1 MGIVVHHLN
10 NSRSQRVLWLLEE
23 LGVEYEIIHYQ
34 RDPVT
39 NLAPPEL
46 KAINPLGKSPLL
58 EIDGRVIEESGA
70 IVQVLCDRYGSDRF
84 LPATGSDDAL
94 RHLELMHFAEGSA
107 MLPIM
112 LNIYLGRLG
121 EGAAPVK
128 PRIAEQMAAYFG
140 YLESILDRR
149 RRDAQL
155 SGRNLCDAGQH
166 GVLSKTC
173 GICCRVP
180 RPPGLATRPGQR
192 RAIFRDVTPIWAWTG
207 SANGSVNVSTDCCDH
222 ANWLVPGRMLA

>member
-140 YLESILDRR
+140 YLESILRPSGHFIGDTLTGA
-149 RRDAQL
+149 DVML
-155 SGRNLCDAGQH
+155 SFPAEICVMQDSTVSYPKLAGFVAASH
-166 GVLSKTC
+166 A
-173 GICCRVP
+173 
-180 RPPGLATRPGQR
+180 RPAWQRARAKGGQY
-192 RAIFRDVTPIWAWTG
+192 FGT
-207 SANGSVNVSTDCCDH
+207 
-222 ANWLVPGRMLA
+222 

>member
-39 NLAPPEL
+39 NLAPSEL

-70 IVQVLCDRYGSDRF
+70 IVQVLCDRFGSDRF
-84 LPATGSDDAL
+84 LPPAGSDDAL

-121 EGAAPVK
+121 DGAAPVR

-140 YLESILDRR
+140 YLESILRPSGHFIGDTLTGA
-149 RRDAQL
+149 DVML
-155 SGRNLCDAGQH
+155 SFPAEICVMQDSTVSYPKLAGFVAASH
-166 GVLSKTC
+166 A
-173 GICCRVP
+173 
-180 RPPGLATRPGQR
+180 RPAWQRARAKGGQY
-192 RAIFRDVTPIWAWTG
+192 FGT
-207 SANGSVNVSTDCCDH
+207 
-222 ANWLVPGRMLA
+222 

>member
-39 NLAPPEL
+39 NLAPSEL

-70 IVQVLCDRYGSDRF
+70 IVQVLCDRFGSDRF
-84 LPATGSDDAL
+84 LPPAGSDDAL

-121 EGAAPVK
+121 DGAAPVR

-140 YLESILDRR
+140 YLESILRPSGHFIGDTLTGA
-149 RRDAQL
+149 DVML
-155 SGRNLCDAGQH
+155 SFPAE
-166 GVLSKTC
+166 
-173 GICCRVP
+173 ICVM
-180 RPPGLATRPGQR
+180 Q
-192 RAIFRDVTPIWAWTG
+192 DSTG
-207 SANGSVNVSTDCCDH
+207 SYPKLAGFVAASH
-222 ANWLVPGRMLA
+222 ARPAWQRARAKGGQYFGT